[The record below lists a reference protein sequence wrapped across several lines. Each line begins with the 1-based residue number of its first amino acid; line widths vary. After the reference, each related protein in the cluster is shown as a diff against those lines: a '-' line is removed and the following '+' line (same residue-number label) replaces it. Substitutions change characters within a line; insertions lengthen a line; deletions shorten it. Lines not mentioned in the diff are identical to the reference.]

1 MHTMSG
7 NNDLTY
13 LTRLV
18 KTFCEDREWDQ
29 FHSPKELAIG
39 ISTEAAELLDLFR
52 FKSPEQMQAMF
63 ADKKIREK
71 IEDEMADVLFMVLR
85 MAQMNQVDL
94 AQALTHKL
102 EKNELKYPVE
112 KARGSN
118 RKYNEE

>member
-1 MHTMSG
+1 MSSG
-7 NNDLTY
+7 NNDLQY
-13 LTRLV
+13 LTSLI
-18 KTFCEDREWDQ
+18 KAFCEDREWDQ

-63 ADKKIREK
+63 ADNKIREK

-85 MAQMNQVDL
+85 MAQMNNVDIK
-94 AQALTHKL
+94 QAVIHKL
-102 EKNELKYPVE
+102 QKNERKYPIE